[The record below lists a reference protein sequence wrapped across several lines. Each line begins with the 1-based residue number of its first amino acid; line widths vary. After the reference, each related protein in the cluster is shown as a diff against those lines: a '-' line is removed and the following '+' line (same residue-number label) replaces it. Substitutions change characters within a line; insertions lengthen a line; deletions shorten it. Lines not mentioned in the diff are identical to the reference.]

1 MGVGGVGGAEHE
13 VGAIAAEERLDSREG
28 LHQVGAV
35 VVSVVEHNHQVSKI
49 INIIRSGR
57 ISSVYIVGWLLL
69 VVTLFQNLFILSVV
83 VL

>member
-1 MGVGGVGGAEHE
+1 MGAGGVGGAEDE

-49 INIIRSGR
+49 IK
-57 ISSVYIVGWLLL
+57 
-69 VVTLFQNLFILSVV
+69 IL
-83 VL
+83 